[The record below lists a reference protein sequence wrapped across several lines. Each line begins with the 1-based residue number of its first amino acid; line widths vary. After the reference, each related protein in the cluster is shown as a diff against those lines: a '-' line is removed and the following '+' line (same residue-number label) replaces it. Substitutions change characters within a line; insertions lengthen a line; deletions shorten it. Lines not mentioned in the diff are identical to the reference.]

1 MTEMTRTFG
10 LELMESVLADYPD
23 VILGHEEF
31 RFLLKER
38 VCPLV
43 IKLFSPSIKYR
54 AGLSI
59 NSGKEGDENE
69 VTTICAVNESYPKI
83 FFLVFTFISLFQV
96 PVVRVK
102 TSLISPS

>member
-1 MTEMTRTFG
+1 MVNFLKDVSFISQDLCQLVNADQPFWLLGMTEMTRTFG

-59 NSGKEGDENE
+59 TG
-69 VTTICAVNESYPKI
+69 
-83 FFLVFTFISLFQV
+83 
-96 PVVRVK
+96 
-102 TSLISPS
+102 

>member
-1 MTEMTRTFG
+1 MNADQPFWLLGMTEMTRTFG

-59 NSGKEGDENE
+59 NSGEACNMINFKYQRLNNIE
-69 VTTICAVNESYPKI
+69 K
-83 FFLVFTFISLFQV
+83 L
-96 PVVRVK
+96 
-102 TSLISPS
+102 

>member
-1 MTEMTRTFG
+1 MNADQPFWLLGMTEMTRTFG

-59 NSGKEGDENE
+59 NSGEACNIEK
-69 VTTICAVNESYPKI
+69 
-83 FFLVFTFISLFQV
+83 L
-96 PVVRVK
+96 
-102 TSLISPS
+102 

>member
-1 MTEMTRTFG
+1 MRINLLACSIYQIHPFPISQDLCQLVNADQPFWLLGMTEMTRTFG

-59 NSGKEGDENE
+59 NSGERNM
-69 VTTICAVNESYPKI
+69 
-83 FFLVFTFISLFQV
+83 L
-96 PVVRVK
+96 R
-102 TSLISPS
+102 